1 VVHEVLLCGNTRAVI
16 LFKFGCGAAFCPLP
30 TQAYQASPS
39 HFVLVLSL
47 SALRTAASLI
57 QRPSP
62 PSADY
67 GKEIELATRYG
78 LTAEGTGGFSELT

>member
-57 QRPSP
+57 QRPYHP
-62 PSADY
+62 VLIM
-67 GKEIELATRYG
+67 GKRLNWLLDTD
-78 LTAEGTGGFSELT
+78 